1 MSRFIMLEAD
11 NKNDPIIGKF
21 EKPIKMIIEE
31 ESNKWEKDRQIT
43 KYLYNI
49 ENSNQFAETIMGE
62 TGFDDFEAVG
72 EGNGAPNDTVGL
84 TTPKTIY
91 HHEFKKEFTITEKL
105 MEDAKWGFPAEAGRR
120 ARDFTRAWYNTQNKI
135 AEKALYAGTT
145 ASFQIGS
152 ETVDLKT
159 ADGQNLFST
168 GHTFTSSK
176 KNKGATGTQSNY
188 FKAVGTSNAP
198 ITTAAHF
205 KSAIEQVVLKMSA
218 FKDENGEPMG
228 YTPDTIILPSDSK
241 LRFLVQE
248 AVGSELVPDSSN
260 NNINTQYGLW
270 NVVILPHWLLNGG
283 DAAFM
288 VMSSEANEALRGNM
302 FYNRAPLR
310 IKNWIDNHTGNYI
323 WGGRGRYGLGFGTW
337 KHIAYVGNNTAN
349 SSATALTL

>member
-1 MSRFIMLEAD
+1 MLEAD

-84 TTPKTIY
+84 TAPKTIY

-152 ETVDLKT
+152 ETVDLQT
-159 ADGQNLFST
+159 ADGKSLFNNQ
-168 GHTFTSSK
+168 HLFTSTK
-176 KNKGATGTQSNY
+176 KNKGATGVQSNLFY
-188 FKAVGTSNAP
+188 SATE
-198 ITTAAHF
+198 ITTAALF
-205 KSAIEQVVLKMSA
+205 KSAIEQLVLKMSA

-228 YTPDTIILPSDSK
+228 YTPDTIVLPSDSK

-248 AVGSELVPDSSN
+248 AIGSELVPDSSN

-270 NVVILPHWLLNGG
+270 NVVILPHWLLGS
-283 DAAFM
+283 DKPKFI
-288 VMSSEANEALRGNM
+288 VMSKEANEALRGNM

-337 KHIAYVGNNTAN
+337 KHIAMFNGT
-349 SSATALTL
+349 TTTGGDALTL

>member
-1 MSRFIMLEAD
+1 MLEAD

-84 TTPKTIY
+84 TLPKTIY

-135 AEKALYAGTT
+135 AEKALYAGTA
-145 ASFQIGS
+145 ASFTIGS
-152 ETVDLKT
+152 ETVDLQT
-159 ADGQNLFST
+159 ADGKSLFSA
-168 GHTFTSSK
+168 GHTFTSTK
-176 KNKGATGTQSNY
+176 KNKGATGVQSNLFY
-188 FKAVGTSNAP
+188 SSTA

-205 KSAIEQVVLKMSA
+205 KSALEQLVLLMSA

-270 NVVILPHWLLNGG
+270 NVVILPHWLLGG
-283 DAAFM
+283 GAAKFM

-337 KHIAYVGNNTAN
+337 KHIAMFNGTTTTG
-349 SSATALTL
+349 TALTL

>member
-84 TTPKTIY
+84 TAPKTIY

-105 MEDAKWGFPAEAGRR
+105 MEDAKWGFPAEAGKR

-135 AEKALYAGTT
+135 AEKALYAGTA
-145 ASFQIGS
+145 ASFNIGS

-159 ADGQNLFST
+159 ADNQSLFSNA
-168 GHTFTSSK
+168 HTFTSTK
-176 KNKGATGTQSNY
+176 KNKGATGTQSNLFY
-188 FKAVGTSNAP
+188 SSTE
-198 ITTAAHF
+198 ITTAALF
-205 KSAIEQVVLKMSA
+205 KNAIEQLVLKMSA

-270 NVVILPHWLLNGG
+270 NVVILPHWLLGS
-283 DAAFM
+283 AKPKFM
-288 VMSSEANEALRGNM
+288 VMSKEANEALRGNM

-337 KHIAYVGNNTAN
+337 KHIAMFNGDT
-349 SSATALTL
+349 STGGTSLTLS